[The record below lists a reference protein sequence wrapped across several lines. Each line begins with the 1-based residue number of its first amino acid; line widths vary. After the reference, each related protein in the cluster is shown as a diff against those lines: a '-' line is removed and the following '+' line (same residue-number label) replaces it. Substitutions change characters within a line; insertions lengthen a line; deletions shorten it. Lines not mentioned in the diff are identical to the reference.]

1 MVGAEGVVFTSAKAG
16 DFVVVK
22 EEISFSANKIE
33 NWWVGQILYSVCG
46 ARCSSS
52 NSIFQ
57 IVNIDTGL
65 IEVINADLVIGII
78 KVGRS
83 YSPNPRPKC

>member
-1 MVGAEGVVFTSAKAG
+1 MSAKAG

-22 EEISFSANKIE
+22 EELSFTTNTIGD
-33 NWWVGQILYSVCG
+33 WWIGQILYSVCG
-46 ARCSSS
+46 ARSSSS

-78 KVGRS
+78 KVRRS
-83 YSPNPRPKC
+83 NDQG